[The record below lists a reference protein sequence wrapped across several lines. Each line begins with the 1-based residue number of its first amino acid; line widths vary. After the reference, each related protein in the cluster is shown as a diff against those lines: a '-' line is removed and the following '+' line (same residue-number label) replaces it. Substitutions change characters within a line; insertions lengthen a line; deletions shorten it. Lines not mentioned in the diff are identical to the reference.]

1 MPRLRSRVRDPSFA
15 RKLTLEFVFKPKCP
29 GGGIGRH
36 AGLKILCLR
45 GRTGSSPVW
54 GTPKAS
60 HFYERLFCFYDI
72 MFNLQIIYED
82 DVLLVCNKPA
92 GLMVEPD
99 RNNHP
104 NLLQQVKNYLKE
116 TTGDKN
122 PYVQH
127 LHRLDRV
134 TSGIVLFTKQKEYL
148 RNLSEQ
154 FAQRQVSKY
163 YKALTDKAPVTSS
176 TSVNDGVLEH
186 WHRKEK
192 KKAELVPEGA
202 EYAEKAKLEY
212 NVKTQGNYFIWNIQ
226 LHTGKYHQ
234 IRVQLASIDC
244 PILGDEL
251 YGSNILYKPNAIA
264 LHAAKLI
271 IKHPASGEEMVFEAP
286 NSDFESLSHR

>member
-1 MPRLRSRVRDPSFA
+1 M
-15 RKLTLEFVFKPKCP
+15 T
-29 GGGIGRH
+29 
-36 AGLKILCLR
+36 
-45 GRTGSSPVW
+45 T
-54 GTPKAS
+54 
-60 HFYERLFCFYDI
+60 
-72 MFNLQIIYED
+72 LQIIYED
-82 DVLLVCNKPA
+82 DVILACNKPA

-104 NLLQQVKNYLKE
+104 NLLHQVKNYLKE
-116 TTGDKN
+116 KTGDKN
-122 PYVQH
+122 PYTQH

-154 FAQRQVSKY
+154 FAQRKVSKY
-163 YKALTDKAPVTSS
+163 YVALTDKAPEQIE
-176 TSVNDGVLEH
+176 GVLEH

-192 KKAELVPEGA
+192 KKAVLVPEGT

-212 NVKTQGNYFIWNIQ
+212 TVKPHGNYFLWQIQ

-244 PILGDEL
+244 PIIGDEL
-251 YGSNILYKPNAIA
+251 YGSNAPYKPNAIA

-271 IKHPASGEEMVFEAP
+271 IKHPISNQEMVFEAS
-286 NSDFESLSHR
+286 NGDFEI